1 MNFEEFLNRG
11 ANEQEQPP
19 EEANEIAEVDD
30 EAIAESIDVQKAV
43 VESLA
48 ADKAV
53 QDEKI
58 AELTKENEELKSA
71 NESLKA
77 ENEKLKSEKESL
89 KSDNDKIRSEMLTL
103 SSEKSSL
110 KMKLIETGDLTSLKN
125 EVAKLRVKCAEQLAA
140 LEKVGD
146 VLSKNADTQLSN
158 KLSLLDRDEEIPDRF
173 PSETREHVLEVI
185 AEAYK
190 KAEEEGCV
198 RRAQLLEGVLLMNK
212 PEGTLAE
219 KRAQLEKIF
228 AANGNIVSGPVID
241 ELNKLGISHKNGESY
256 LLPSEII
263 KRTY

>member
-1 MNFEEFLNRG
+1 MNFEEFLNK
-11 ANEQEQPP
+11 EEPEQPA
-19 EEANEIAEVDD
+19 EAESEIDEVDEESMSD
-30 EAIAESIDVQKAV
+30 SIDVQKAV

-48 ADKAV
+48 ADKAE

-58 AELTKENEELKSA
+58 AELTRENGELKSA

-77 ENEKLKSEKESL
+77 ENEKL
-89 KSDNDKIRSEMLTL
+89 RSEMLTL

-146 VLSKNADTQLSN
+146 VLSKNSDTPLSS
-158 KLSLLDRDEEIPDRF
+158 KVSLLDRDEEIPDRF

-185 AEAYK
+185 AEARK

-198 RRAQLLEGVLLMNK
+198 RRAQLLEGVLLANES
-212 PEGTLAE
+212 EGTLAE

-228 AANGNIVSGPVID
+228 AANGNIVSGPVIE
-241 ELNKLGISHKNGESY
+241 ELEKLGISHKNGESY

>member
-71 NESLKA
+71 NESLKS

-140 LEKVGD
+140 LE
-146 VLSKNADTQLSN
+146 N
-158 KLSLLDRDEEIPDRF
+158 KLSRLDRDEESPDRF

-228 AANGNIVSGPVID
+228 AANGNIVSGPVIE

>member
-11 ANEQEQPP
+11 ESEPEIPSEVENET
-19 EEANEIAEVDD
+19 AEVDE
-30 EAIAESIDVQKAV
+30 EAMSESIDVQKAV

-48 ADKAV
+48 ADKAE

-77 ENEKLKSEKESL
+77 EIERLRAEKESL
-89 KSDNDKIRSEMLTL
+89 KSDYEKVRSEMLTL

-146 VLSKNADTQLSN
+146 VLSKNSDTPLSS
-158 KLSLLDRDEEIPDRF
+158 KVSLIDRDEEIPDRF

-185 AEAYK
+185 AEARK

-198 RRAQLLEGVLLMNK
+198 RRAQILEGVLLANE

-228 AANGNIVSGPVID
+228 AANGNIVSGPVIE
-241 ELNKLGISHKNGESY
+241 ELEKLGISHKNGESY